1 MLTLS
6 GDLLVGAGKLAEL
19 PDARGFPAAALS
31 RGGVL
36 FVVGGFD
43 AATMNDS
50 ALVETLDLKTM
61 KWSRCS
67 SDERA
72 AKSV

>member
-1 MLTLS
+1 VLTLS

-50 ALVETLDLKTM
+50 ALDLKTM